1 MQEALTLHLEQHDH
15 APSQSSVNQ
24 LLSLPNHDKWV
35 LAHQGF
41 VAKTSAILL
50 LGNLLVECAAEDCP
64 HKVGECWNQL
74 HFSWLKTFHVAGHSL
89 GLFSTTNAS
98 SVSFTSCVT
107 SHDLP
112 RLMSVHDLCVLSQ
125 LLQWSCLS
133 TPRERAHGITTR
145 EGVTSK

>member
-15 APSQSSVNQ
+15 ASSQFPVNQ

-74 HFSWLKTFHVAGHSL
+74 HLSWLKTCHVAGHSL
-89 GLFSTTNAS
+89 WLLSTTMH
-98 SVSFTSCVT
+98 TYG
-107 SHDLP
+107 
-112 RLMSVHDLCVLSQ
+112 R
-125 LLQWSCLS
+125 
-133 TPRERAHGITTR
+133 
-145 EGVTSK
+145 